1 MTSHAP
7 LHLFEAV
14 GIEIEY
20 MIVDQSSLNIRPIA
34 DELFRAVLGEYGS
47 DVESDLISWSNE
59 LVAHVVELKTTLP
72 VTSIEDA
79 LHPFEREVE
88 RINDLLDPMKARLL
102 PSAMHPWMNPRTEM
116 KLWPHDNNE
125 IYSSFDRIFGCQGHG
140 WSNLQSMHVNL
151 PFCGDEEFG
160 RLHAAVRL
168 LLPLMPAL
176 TASTPVLDGRVTGLL
191 DSRMGFYGK
200 NSARVPSVAGLVVPE
215 PIFDEAA
222 YRRDIF
228 ERMYRDM
235 APLDPEGLLCDEFL
249 NARGAIARFD
259 RGAIEIRVLDTQ
271 ECPAADVAVAG
282 LVRGALMSLAT
293 GRIGDLGRRRDMDTA
308 RLAGILGTVIRD
320 ADTAVVDDPDYQAAL
335 GLPVGRITAADAWR
349 ALHAAARPDMERDPL
364 WDAPLETIL
373 SRGCLARRILAAL
386 HGDVSRPHLAAVY
399 RRLADCLEA
408 GEVFD
413 G

>member
-1 MTSHAP
+1 MSGGAF
-7 LHLFEAV
+7 HLFQV
-14 GIEIEY
+14 TGLEIEY
-20 MIVDQSSLNIRPIA
+20 MIVDAATLGVLPRA
-34 DELFRAVLGEYGS
+34 DLVLRDAAGAAVS
-47 DVESDLISWSNE
+47 DVEHDDISWSNE
-59 LVAHVVELKTTLP
+59 LVSHVIELKTSGP
-72 VTSIEDA
+72 VPRLAGAAAAFQD
-79 LHPFEREVE
+79 HVR
-88 RINDLLDPMKARLL
+88 RISAILAPHGARLL
-102 PSAMHPWMNPRTEM
+102 PTGAHPFMDPALETV
-116 KLWPHDNNE
+116 LWPHE
-125 IYSSFDRIFGCQGHG
+125 YGPVYGAFDRIFGCRGHG
-140 WSNLQSMHVNL
+140 WSNLQSMHINL

-200 NSARVPSVAGLVVPE
+200 NSVRVPSVAGLVVPE
-215 PIFDEAA
+215 PIFDEAS

-282 LVRGALMSLAT
+282 LIRGALLSLAE
-293 GRIGDLGRRRDMDTA
+293 GRAGDIGRYRDMDTA
-308 RLAGILGTVIRD
+308 RLADILRVVIRD
-320 ADTAVVDDPDYQAAL
+320 ADTAVVDDPDFQAAL

-364 WDAPLETIL
+364 WDAPLGTIL
-373 SRGCLARRILAAL
+373 TRGCLARRILAAL
-386 HGDVSRPHLAAVY
+386 HGDVSRPNLAAVY

>member
-1 MTSHAP
+1 VSGGAF
-7 LHLFEAV
+7 HLFQV
-14 GIEIEY
+14 TGLEIEY
-20 MIVDQSSLNIRPIA
+20 MIVDAATLRVSPRA
-34 DELFRAVLGEYGS
+34 DLVLCDAAGAVVS
-47 DVESDLISWSNE
+47 DVEHDDISWSNE
-59 LVAHVVELKTTLP
+59 LVSHVIELKTSGP
-72 VTSIEDA
+72 VPRLAGIA
-79 LHPFEREVE
+79 AAFQNHVR
-88 RINDLLDPMKARLL
+88 RINALLSPHGARLL
-102 PSAMHPWMNPRTEM
+102 PTGAHPFMDPATETV
-116 KLWPHDNNE
+116 LWPHE
-125 IYSSFDRIFGCQGHG
+125 YGPVYAAFDRIFGCKGHG

-200 NSARVPSVAGLVVPE
+200 NSARVSSVAGLVVPE
-215 PIFDEAA
+215 PIFDEAS

-235 APLDPEGLLCDEFL
+235 APLDPEGILCDEFL

-282 LVRGALMSLAT
+282 LIRSALMALAE
-293 GRIGDLGRRRDMDTA
+293 GRIGDIGRRRDMDTA
-308 RLAGILGTVIRD
+308 RLAGLLGTVVRD
-320 ADTAVVDDPDYQAAL
+320 ADTAVIDDADYLAAL
-335 GLPVGRITAADAWR
+335 GLPGRTISAGDAWR
-349 ALHAAARPDMERDPL
+349 ALHEAAWPDMERDPL
-364 WDAPLETIL
+364 WDAPLGTIL
-373 SRGCLARRILAAL
+373 TRGCLARRILAAL
-386 HGDVSRPHLAAVY
+386 HGDVSRPNLAAVY